1 MNKSVTLLL
10 TLAIA
15 LTLNG
20 CDNKK
25 SNSNDTTSSSD
36 ITCTGGGE
44 VKHGY
49 KLPPCPD
56 PIENSKTLLGID
68 SNNNGVRDDVEI
80 WIYNTYDT
88 YKACRDERY
97 TITVD
102 GKNTVDGKPIVS
114 NGTQVICDGESQ
126 PFHQIVREVAMQEAR
141 AFQIIIQEP
150 EKAREKAY
158 PVMKKSID
166 CYVFFKLF
174 ADVFDEQVLIP
185 YGYDINLQNI
195 QINTK
200 QRVLAYLEYNKRL
213 GGGVYDST
221 PLEELKSQCDFDVDA
236 LLEKQL

>member
-20 CDNKK
+20 CDDKK

-36 ITCTGGGE
+36 ITCTGGGV

-56 PIENSKTLLGID
+56 PIENDKTLLGID

-88 YKACRDERY
+88 YKACRDEKY

-114 NGTQVICDGESQ
+114 NGTQVICDGESL
-126 PFHQIVREVAMQEAR
+126 PFHQIVREVAMQQAR

-150 EKAREKAY
+150 EKARETTNIMDAALECKFY
-158 PVMKKSID
+158 
-166 CYVFFKLF
+166 FKYSAKHFNEEL
-174 ADVFDEQVLIP
+174 LIP
-185 YGYDINLQNI
+185 YGYDVNLENI

-213 GGGVYDST
+213 GGGVYSGV
-221 PLEELKSQCDFDVDA
+221 PIEEERSQCDFDVDT
-236 LLEKQL
+236 LLGK